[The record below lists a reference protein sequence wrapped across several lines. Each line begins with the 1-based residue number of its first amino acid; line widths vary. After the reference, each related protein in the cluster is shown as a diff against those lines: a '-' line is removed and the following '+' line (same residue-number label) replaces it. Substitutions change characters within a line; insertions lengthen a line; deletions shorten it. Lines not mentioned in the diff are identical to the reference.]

1 MSTLYVDTIT
11 EKTSGNGVQIADLVP
26 KAGSVV
32 QVKSVTMTD
41 QQSFT
46 GVAFT
51 DITDGTNA
59 LSISITPTSSS
70 SKFLLMMNITASANN
85 GGSRFG
91 FRFMRDSTPVG
102 NGVTEGSRTPVA
114 VQGLGTTSNNIDE
127 ELTSIF
133 LDNPATAS
141 AITYKIQGH
150 VEQTTSTCIINRS
163 NTNSNSISV
172 YRTASSFTIME
183 IAQ

>member
-11 EKTSGNGVQIADLVP
+11 EKTSGNGVQIP
-26 KAGSVV
+26 GHVV

-41 QQSFT
+41 QQNFT
-46 GVAFT
+46 GTAFT

-59 LSISITPTSSS
+59 LSISITPKSSS
-70 SKFLLMMNITASANN
+70 SKFLLIMNINASANN
-85 GGSRFG
+85 GSSRFG

-114 VQGLGTTSNNIDE
+114 VQGTGTTSNNIDE

-133 LDNPATAS
+133 LDSPATAS

-150 VEQTTSTCIINRS
+150 SEQSASTCIINRS
-163 NTNSNSISV
+163 STNTDNSSV
-172 YRTASSFTIME
+172 YRTASSFTVME

>member
-1 MSTLYVDTIT
+1 MALTQLNNQSLTAVSALPAGIDTG
-11 EKTSGNGVQIADLVP
+11 KVL
-26 KAGSVV
+26 

-41 QQSFT
+41 TQTFAGT
-46 GVAFT
+46 TFT
-51 DITDGTNA
+51 DITDGTDA
-59 LSISITPTSSS
+59 LSISITPASLS

-102 NGVTEGSRTPVA
+102 IGVTQGSRTSVS

-150 VEQTTSTCIINRS
+150 VEQAASSCIINRS
-163 NTNSNSISV
+163 STNANDGSV

-183 IAQ
+183 IAG